1 MAYTVGSA
9 KINIYPDLKGFR
21 EKLQD
26 QWDREVKKF
35 NEENKDNGPEVTP
48 QLNKEGLKKS
58 IAEANKAIRD
68 DASISDI
75 DVKGRVNIDTSEIDK
90 ANARLAKAFKS
101 VKQNAPEIQYTG
113 NTDVQVDQIE
123 KLNKGFKEN
132 IALLQK
138 KANLERRQDTQAKNF
153 ADQLGIVGVKDIHH
167 KRMVRSYEVQSDALD
182 DLAQRGRDAEEALSD
197 ARSSL
202 EAFNRSA
209 ADRAYRAG
217 KKDDRAKLLQG
228 ISQERATL
236 HENVSRKQEDVRVVR
251 NLFDAQVKRLTKAI
265 EDKDRSA
272 EELAPLKRALDDFTN
287 RLKNI
292 DKSLKDWSRSAAD
305 HMDRIRRQS
314 DPASPDYKG
323 QKIAAQTFKG
333 YDVDDRRGYGD
344 RYIQREQGIPFI
356 TQIDERILDRLAQQ
370 DRAGLRAG
378 AERSSAAQAARRE
391 QEIRREYERRTST
404 TTTTQHIIRESVDR
418 LTTELE
424 KENLGE
430 RRELI
435 EKELDRLRHED
446 DVIENRKA
454 LASQPRYNGI
464 APLTSD
470 QREFMR
476 LAQQAQQGGAA
487 VPAPQLANDGAWQH
501 AQRARLQEIEI
512 SRARQA
518 QAGRPELEDLRLE
531 LGTVGDMAARAAAR
545 GAGLGLI
552 GLAAMGAVPG
562 VMALSA
568 ELANVGKLAAML
580 PAFINAGGAALAT
593 FLMATNGLVDKFGE
607 LNETIGEDG
616 LPDMEAYNEA
626 LADASDNMRDL
637 ADSVFLVGDGAEQS
651 LMQGLT
657 GLQEAVQNSFLG
669 PVSNAVETARE
680 RLMSLGGMED
690 LTAHF
695 TKFGEDFGRIV
706 ENWSN
711 FRFSDAGWDDLNR
724 QMLNFSSMSDGIV
737 DALANWNHI
746 WNDLATVGSD
756 FLPRFGE
763 WVDDLTGKLMEAT
776 SQARADGS
784 LARMFEE
791 SIDSAQRLG
800 TMIATTFGIISDV
813 SRAAAEDTAKLTD
826 EMNEGLAATREFTS
840 SFDGQQR
847 IGDFFGHLS
856 SMGRQ
861 FFDVFKAAG
870 GMIAEHLIPVLSEF
884 AEGLGPKMVEYFERA
899 GHMLDA
905 IEPSARQAGSAF
917 GEMMLGMQTFG
928 MWLEPIVRN
937 LLPPFVR
944 ALEALGPLLGA
955 LAGPLARLMILAT
968 LQKYVKGLAD
978 SLKLAASIGG
988 GVFMTKLAGVL
999 GVTLTLAAAFEPF
1012 AKLLEGMVNGFLAVN
1027 DALSG
1032 LPEKLLALSVAIAGI
1047 VKLKASGGLLVALGI
1062 KDAPA
1067 QVAKTSAAFGTLGA
1081 ATQTTRTGL
1090 RKFGAESKTIFR
1102 AFMVDA
1108 QLAARTT
1115 AVNMGSING
1124 TLAGAGAVMGATG
1137 KSMQNL
1143 GRAASVP
1150 LSKGLGLA
1158 KGAALGLSSMLGGP
1172 LGLALLAGGAGFM
1185 AYKAESDRAKEGLE
1199 AIKEQAKLTEGNFK
1213 SLHKVVQE
1221 GGDVYDAFADRASQ
1235 MAENLTKLGETTG
1248 PSNWDRIGAI
1258 NSEFWHGFVGGESDA
1273 WQDFRAAEDFA
1284 KAQEKAGE
1292 IITDNMD
1299 KAKEAIA
1306 GGTAEWERFMDSLG
1320 DSDAA
1325 DMARETFQRL
1335 ADDLERALQ
1344 IEAGKSDGLK
1354 EFESLM
1360 REISDAGADAEGN
1373 LRRARDAMM
1382 LFNGVSLSEGEAEA
1396 KLYED
1401 VDRIADSY
1409 DRLAGA
1415 TLRANGQ
1422 IEVSES
1428 NGRYL
1433 QETLVNLSNSLL
1445 DLVEAGKSPEEA
1457 FDIIA
1462 PALEGIRGQV
1472 NMTDGQ
1478 WRDMLS
1484 TFSLTPESFDIAI
1497 RLGGNVEVMS
1507 ELGRVK
1513 TAIENTPEGEA
1524 VVKLGEITKETQE
1537 FLQDM
1542 GHNLEIDEHGSFNI
1556 AVGEETRE
1564 TARYIDSLY
1573 AALGRM
1579 DEETFTAIVE
1589 TEGAIPTLDLINA
1602 IAGTDIKDKS
1612 FNVSEIGS
1620 NEVLALLEDLGLIKI
1635 DGKTVTVKDNGGQ
1648 RVLNILNSLR
1658 DAKDTSTTHT
1668 VSYITHYSSTGEVE
1682 QHRRGYWERQG
1693 KSPNTQGPVPMAYRT
1708 GGRYPGYAKGDR
1720 HDGYRLPASG
1730 PGTEVTDGFMAYD
1743 QSGMPVARLD
1753 KDEWVINGAMS
1764 EKYNAELA
1772 AINAGT
1778 FPKLPGYA
1786 NGGRAALD
1794 AIVGIGQ
1801 GFGRGAQR
1809 SVNKKAAPLNAAA
1822 GALGLAGDLATGG
1835 MFTAITDE
1843 WSEVEEQITAAWSNF
1858 TITAQATWTNLGSV
1872 ISTPFTEMS
1881 NNLQST
1887 WTQTASLLTSDW
1899 DSFSADALNTWS
1911 TVQSDVTSQFEQ
1923 MQWNM
1928 TSQWTTAKDNIDS
1941 VYRSGIVPVF
1951 DALHGTLDQMVSG
1964 FNTTVSNI
1972 STAWDQV
1979 RGATARPARFVVESV
1994 FNNGIRNAWNAVADI
2009 IDGTEVAPI
2018 GHSLGGYA
2026 TGGVLPGYTPGK
2038 DVHHFQSSTG
2048 GSLHLSGGEAI
2059 MRPEWTRAVGG
2070 PKAVEQMNAAAR
2082 SGKMSRLAKEESKA
2096 NGYHQ
2101 AFAEGGIVQA
2111 MTRIVQRKYPMLT
2124 MTSGQAG
2131 RTGGLHGAGMA
2142 ADFSNGSGNTPQQLA
2157 LARDIAKTYP
2167 NSAEL
2172 IYDSPGW
2179 SGNIKNGQN
2188 VGAFGGF
2195 YNMAQAGPHH
2205 HHVHWGMNTAPTM
2218 PFGGGVFPGGSSGG
2232 VAAMVSMADIARG
2245 AWDEKINEI
2254 PDYKGGQGK
2263 FDLAVPKIRKNMES
2277 KVWEFIEKKAGEMDA
2292 ISGAAGLVSSAGVNG
2307 TNVQMGKQM
2316 AERAGWTGSNWN
2328 SLRQLWTRES
2338 QWNHLA
2344 QNPTSTAYGIPQ
2356 FLDSTWATVGGTKTS
2371 DPKKQIQYGIKYIQ
2385 QRYGDADGAWRF
2397 WQANNWYKNGGVLP
2411 SLPSSLYD
2419 NGGYLQSGITQV
2431 MNKTGK
2437 PEPVFNPEQWKII
2450 EKAIGFNL
2458 QASADR
2464 NREKYEANRRAE
2476 AAAAAKEEAEKAE
2489 RRKTQAEKDAELR
2502 AKGIDP
2508 DSEEYR
2514 EEQRKKEKA
2523 ERKAEKDAEEPPV
2536 MTTRQWEALA
2546 NKVLHHAQNG
2556 EWDQAQ
2562 SQLNIAAAKIA
2573 EAADKVDWIAAG
2585 EEIGETATDAFI
2597 DGQVNDALGVFGI
2610 PSYSSIPAYKA
2621 YDDATNSWEDQKKAE
2636 ADARQKAAE
2645 EAAREKDE
2653 AAREAKREADKK
2665 EREEERKKREAE
2677 REKEKAERE
2686 QKKNKYATGGWIS
2699 GPGSSTADVIPIM
2712 ASAGEFMVKAASA
2725 GAAPTALTA
2734 INSIPGVASV
2744 VESMF
2749 TSKSMNNNSN
2759 TNNNAGP
2766 TFNYTINATSVDE
2779 GMRRAEMHA
2788 RQTAASYGTIR

>member
-9 KINIYPDLKGFR
+9 KINIHPDLKGFR

-75 DVKGRVNIDTSEIDK
+75 DVKGRVSIDTSEIDK
-90 ANARLAKAFKS
+90 ANAKLAKAFKG
-101 VKQNAPEIQYTG
+101 VKQNSPEIQYTG

-138 KANLERRQDTQAKNF
+138 KVNLERRQDTQAKNF
-153 ADQLGIVGVKDIHH
+153 ADQLGIVGAKDIHH

-228 ISQERATL
+228 ISQERVTL
-236 HENVSRKQEDVRVVR
+236 HENVTRRQEDVRVVR

-292 DKSLKDWSRSAAD
+292 DKSLKDWSKSATD
-305 HMDRIRRQS
+305 HIDLMRRQS

-344 RYIQREQGIPFI
+344 RYLQREQGIPFI

-404 TTTTQHIIRESVDR
+404 TTTTQHIIRESIDR
-418 LTTELE
+418 YTTELE
-424 KENLGE
+424 KENLDE

-435 EKELDRLRHED
+435 ERELARLRHED

-454 LASQPRYNGI
+454 LASQPRYNGT

-512 SRARQA
+512 DKARKA
-518 QAGRPELEDLRLE
+518 QAGRPELEDLRIE

-545 GAGLGLI
+545 GAGLGII

-607 LNETIGEDG
+607 LNETIGDDG

-680 RLMSLGGMED
+680 RLMSLGGMDD

-737 DALANWNHI
+737 NSLANWNHI

-763 WVDDLTGKLMEAT
+763 GVDNLTGKLMEAT

-784 LARMFEE
+784 LARMFVE

-800 TMIATTFGIISDV
+800 TMIATSFGIISDV

-840 SFDGQQR
+840 SFEGQEK
-847 IGDFFGHLS
+847 IGDFFGRVT

-861 FFDVFKAAG
+861 FFDVLKAAG
-870 GMIAEHLIPVLSEF
+870 GMIAEHLVPVLSEF
-884 AEGLGPKMVEYFERA
+884 SEGLGPKMVEYFERA

-917 GEMMLGMQTFG
+917 GEMMLGMQQFG
-928 MWLEPIVRN
+928 MWLEPIVSN

-944 ALEALGPLLGA
+944 ILETLGPLLGA

-968 LQKYVKGLAD
+968 LQKYVKAFAD

-988 GVFMTKLAGVL
+988 GMFMTKLAAVL
-999 GVTLTLAAAFEPF
+999 GITLTLAAAFEPF
-1012 AKLLEGMVNGFLAVN
+1012 AKLLEGIANGFLAFN

-1067 QVAKTSAAFGTLGA
+1067 QVAKTSAAFGSLGA
-1081 ATQTTRTGL
+1081 ATTTTRTGL

-1158 KGAALGLSSMLGGP
+1158 KGAALGLSGMLGGP

-1258 NSEFWHGFVGGESDA
+1258 NSEFWHGFVGSDSDA
-1273 WQDFRAAEDFA
+1273 WQDYRAAEDFA

-1306 GGTAEWERFMDSLG
+1306 GGTTEWERFMDSLG

-1354 EFESLM
+1354 EFEALM

-1415 TLRANGQ
+1415 TLRANGE

-1433 QETLVNLSNSLL
+1433 RETMVNLGNSLL

-1457 FDIIA
+1457 FGIIA

-1478 WRDMLS
+1478 WKDMLS

-1497 RLGGNVEVMS
+1497 RLGGNAEVMT

-1524 VVKLGEITKETQE
+1524 VVKLGKITEDTQK

-1556 AVGEETRE
+1556 AVGDETKA
-1564 TARYIDSLY
+1564 TAQYIDSLY
-1573 AALGRM
+1573 SALGRM
-1579 DEETFTAIVE
+1579 DEKTFNAVVKADGATTA
-1589 TEGAIPTLDLINA
+1589 LDLVNA

-1612 FNVSEIGS
+1612 FDVSEIGS
-1620 NEVLALLEDLGLIKI
+1620 DEVLGILEDLGLIKI
-1635 DGKTVTVKDNGGQ
+1635 QGKRVHVSDVGGEAALELLASINSNSGDVTKNITITTRRVEIAEEYYGKGNDPSLMREARRRGLNADGGRLPK
-1648 RVLNILNSLR
+1648 
-1658 DAKDTSTTHT
+1658 
-1668 VSYITHYSSTGEVE
+1668 YSTG
-1682 QHRRGYWERQG
+1682 G
-1693 KSPNTQGPVPMAYRT
+1693 K
-1708 GGRYPGYAKGDR
+1708 
-1720 HDGYRLPASG
+1720 LPTTG
-1730 PGTEVTDGFMAYD
+1730 PGTNTTDGIV
-1743 QSGMPVARLD
+1743 GV
-1753 KDEWVINGAMS
+1753 DENGVPLSRVDAGEWIINSKSS
-1764 EKYNAELA
+1764 EQYNNELA
-1772 AINAGT
+1772 AINSGT

-1801 GFGRGAQR
+1801 GFSRGAQR

-1858 TITAQATWTNLGSV
+1858 TTTAQTTWTNLGSV

-1881 NNLQST
+1881 NNLEST

-1899 DSFSADALNTWS
+1899 DSFSSTALSTWS
-1911 TVQSDVTSQFEQ
+1911 TVQGDVTSQFEQ

-1928 TSQWTTAKDNIDS
+1928 TAQWTTAKDNIDS
-1941 VYRSGIVPVF
+1941 VYRTGIVPVF
-1951 DALHGTLDQMVSG
+1951 DALHGTLNQMVSG

-2009 IDGTEVAPI
+2009 IDGKEVAPV

-2038 DVHHFQSSTG
+2038 DVHHFQSPTG
-2048 GSLHLSGGEAI
+2048 GSLHLSGGEAV

-2082 SGKMSRLAKEESKA
+2082 SGKMSKLAKEESKA
-2096 NGYHQ
+2096 NGYRQ

-2131 RTGGLHGAGMA
+2131 RSGGLHGAGMA

-2157 LARDIAKTYP
+2157 LARDISKTYP

-2232 VAAMVSMADIARG
+2232 GAGGAAMVSMADIAKE
-2245 AWDEKINEI
+2245 AWDEKINKI

-2263 FDLAVPKIRKNMES
+2263 FDLAVPKLRKNMES

-2307 TNVQMGKQM
+2307 TNKEMGKQM
-2316 AERAGWTGSNWN
+2316 AARAGWTGGQWS
-2328 SLRQLWTRES
+2328 SLDKLWTKES
-2338 QWNHLA
+2338 GWNNLA

-2356 FLDSTWATVGGTKTS
+2356 FLDTTWAEVGGTKTS
-2371 DPKKQIQYGIKYIQ
+2371 DARKQIQYGIAYIKK
-2385 QRYGDADGAWRF
+2385 RYGDANAAWGHSV
-2397 WQANNWYKNGGVLP
+2397 ANNWYKNGGVLP

-2437 PEPVFNPEQWKII
+2437 PEPVFNPKQWKII

-2464 NREKYEANRRAE
+2464 NTEKYEANRRAE

-2508 DSEEYR
+2508 DSEEYK

-2562 SQLNIAAAKIA
+2562 AQLNIAADKIA

-2621 YDDATNSWEDQKKAE
+2621 YDDATTSWEDQKKKE

-2653 AAREAKREADKK
+2653 ADREAKREADKK
-2665 EREEERKKREAE
+2665 EREKEKKEREAE
-2677 REKEKAERE
+2677 RKKEKAERE
-2686 QKKNKYATGGWIS
+2686 QEKNKYATGGWIS
-2699 GPGSSTADVIPIM
+2699 GPGSSTADIIPIM
-2712 ASAGEFMVKAASA
+2712 ASAGEFMVKATVA

-2734 INSIPGVASV
+2734 MNSIPGVAST

-2749 TSKSMNNNSN
+2749 TSKSVNSN
-2759 TNNNAGP
+2759 SNSNNNAGP
-2766 TFNYTINATSVDE
+2766 TFNYTINATTVDE

>member
-9 KINIYPDLKGFR
+9 KINIHPDLKGFR
-21 EKLQD
+21 ERLQD

-58 IAEANKAIRD
+58 IAEANKTIRD

-90 ANARLAKAFKS
+90 ANAKLAKAFKG
-101 VKQNAPEIQYTG
+101 VKQNSPEIQYTG

-153 ADQLGIVGVKDIHH
+153 ADQLGIVGAKDIHH

-228 ISQERATL
+228 ISQERVTL
-236 HENVSRKQEDVRVVR
+236 HENVARRQEDVRVVR

-292 DKSLKDWSRSAAD
+292 DKSLKDWSKSAAD
-305 HMDRIRRQS
+305 HIDLMRRQS

-344 RYIQREQGIPFI
+344 RYLQREQGIPFI

-378 AERSSAAQAARRE
+378 ADRNAAAQAARRE
-391 QEIRREYERRTST
+391 QEIRREYERRTDT
-404 TTTTQHIIRESVDR
+404 TTTTQHIIRESIDR
-418 LTTELE
+418 YTTELE
-424 KENLGE
+424 KENLDE

-435 EKELDRLRHED
+435 ERELARLRHED

-454 LASQPRYNGI
+454 LASQPRYNGT

-512 SRARQA
+512 GKARKA

-545 GAGLGLI
+545 GAGLGVI

-580 PAFINAGGAALAT
+580 PAFINAGGVALAT

-607 LNETIGEDG
+607 LNETIGDDG

-680 RLMSLGGMED
+680 RLMSLGGMDD

-711 FRFSDAGWDDLNR
+711 FRFSDAGWEDLNR

-756 FLPRFGE
+756 FLPRLGE
-763 WVDDLTGKLMEAT
+763 GVDNLTGKLMEAT

-870 GMIAEHLIPVLSEF
+870 GVIAEHLVPVLSEF
-884 AEGLGPKMVEYFERA
+884 SEGLGPKMVEYFERA

-917 GEMMLGMQTFG
+917 GEMMLGMQQFG

-944 ALEALGPLLGA
+944 ILETLGPLLGA

-999 GVTLTLAAAFEPF
+999 GVTLSLAAAFEPF
-1012 AKLLEGMVNGFLAVN
+1012 AKLLEGMVNGFMAVN

-1067 QVAKTSAAFGTLGA
+1067 QVAKTSAAFGSLGA
-1081 ATQTTRTGL
+1081 ATKTTRTGL

-1221 GGDVYDAFADRASQ
+1221 GGDVYDAFSDRASK

-1306 GGTAEWERFMDSLG
+1306 GGTDEWERFMDSLG

-1354 EFESLM
+1354 EFEALM

-1433 QETLVNLSNSLL
+1433 QETMVNLGNSLS

-1478 WRDMLS
+1478 WSDMLS

-1497 RLGGNVEVMS
+1497 RLGGNVEVMT

-1524 VVKLGEITKETQE
+1524 VVKLGKITEDTQK

-1564 TARYIDSLY
+1564 TAQYIDSLY
-1573 AALGRM
+1573 SALGRM

-1589 TEGAIPTLDLINA
+1589 TEGAISTLDLVNA
-1602 IAGTDIKDKS
+1602 IADTDIKDKS

-1635 DGKTVTVKDNGGQ
+1635 DGKTVTVEDDGGQ
-1648 RVLNILNSLR
+1648 SVLNILNALR
-1658 DAKDTSTTHT
+1658 DAEDTSTTHT
-1668 VSYITHYSSTGEVE
+1668 VSYITHYSSTGDKED
-1682 QHRRGYWERQG
+1682 HRRGYWERQG
-1693 KSPNTQGPVPMAYRT
+1693 KSPDTQGPVPMAYRT

-1772 AINAGT
+1772 AINSGT

-1809 SVNKKAAPLNAAA
+1809 SANKKAAPLNAAA

-1835 MFTAITDE
+1835 IFTAITDE

-1858 TITAQATWTNLGSV
+1858 TTTAQTTWTNLGSV

-1881 NNLQST
+1881 NNLEST

-1928 TSQWTTAKDNIDS
+1928 TTQWTTAKDNIDS
-1941 VYRSGIVPVF
+1941 VYSTGIVPVF
-1951 DALHGTLDQMVSG
+1951 DALHGTLNQMVSG

-2009 IDGTEVAPI
+2009 IDGEEVAPV

-2038 DVHHFQSSTG
+2038 DVHHFQSPTG
-2048 GSLHLSGGEAI
+2048 GSLHLSGGEAV

-2070 PKAVEQMNAAAR
+2070 PKAVERMNRDAR
-2082 SGKMSRLAKEESKA
+2082 SGNFTGMGHAHA
-2096 NGYHQ
+2096 NGGVMRFASGGVLPGSEQITTDIQRSMMHAVAR
-2101 AFAEGGIVQA
+2101 AFPNQQI
-2111 MTRIVQRKYPMLT
+2111 
-2124 MTSGQAG
+2124 TSGTRYEDVGSGFDNHMAG
-2131 RTGGLHGAGMA
+2131 RALDFA
-2142 ADFSNGSGNTPQQLA
+2142 ADGA
-2157 LARDIAKTYP
+2157 LARWIGKTYP

-2172 IYDSPGW
+2172 FWDPGP
-2179 SGNIKNGQN
+2179 NIKNGSPTH
-2188 VGAFGGF
+2188 AIGG
-2195 YNMAQAGPHH
+2195 HSD
-2205 HHVHWGMNTAPTM
+2205 HVHWAMSSIVDPYTGKVVSMSGPGD
-2218 PFGGGVFPGGSSGG
+2218 GG
-2232 VAAMVSMADIARG
+2232 AAMVSMADIAKE
-2245 AWDEKINEI
+2245 AWDEKINKI

-2263 FDLAVPKIRKNMES
+2263 FDLAVPKIRENMES

-2292 ISGAAGLVSSAGVNG
+2292 ISGAAGLVSSVGVNG

-2316 AERAGWTGSNWN
+2316 AERAGWTGSNWD

-2464 NREKYEANRRAE
+2464 NREKYEENRRAE

-2508 DSEEYR
+2508 DSEEYK

-2562 SQLNIAAAKIA
+2562 SQLSIAADKIA

-2621 YDDATNSWEDQKKAE
+2621 YDDATTSWEDQKQKE

-2645 EAAREKDE
+2645 EAAREQDE
-2653 AAREAKREADKK
+2653 ADREAKRKADEAKREKEKK
-2665 EREEERKKREAE
+2665 EREAE

-2686 QKKNKYATGGWIS
+2686 QEKNKYATGGWIS
-2699 GPGSSTADVIPIM
+2699 GSGSTTADIIPIM
-2712 ASAGEFMVKAASA
+2712 ASAGEFMVKAAAA

-2734 INSIPGVASV
+2734 MNSIPGVAST

-2749 TSKSMNNNSN
+2749 TSKSVNSN
-2759 TNNNAGP
+2759 SNSNNNAGP
-2766 TFNYTINATSVDE
+2766 TFNYTINATTVDE